1 MDFAGKMFRGFAT
14 LAAVIFLMTPQGA
27 QADAALTDGGMDLHL
42 FRPAVDTRG
51 HITVNGTDVLPHKSY
66 SFGLVLDAGFGIL
79 PYRGFVT
86 EAAATINRQSR
97 IVRQAFT
104 GNFQANVGLLDRL
117 AIGIQIP
124 VTFFRGSAVQVPTTP
139 GGCDDP
145 ATGCFYNVGNVPD
158 GLSFQGFGD
167 LRLHIK
173 ARLYTMSN
181 QKVGIGTVLRMQF
194 PTSDDSKFAGEPGVG
209 LWPTVVFDFRPHKRV
224 FLSLEGGYRYNS
236 GKGAT
241 FVYNGRSEPA
251 VPTVALN
258 AQPVAGEGTTFQ
270 YDDLIT
276 FGLGASFRIAPK
288 LDFVTEFYGTQIAQ
302 AIGTNGTTSMEALGG
317 LKVFVQDHS
326 YLMIAAGAGIPK
338 VGFQAADIRG
348 TLGFVFEPSVG
359 DRDGDGIR
367 DDVDGCPDD
376 PEDKDGFEDEDGC
389 PDPDNDQDGIP
400 DLEDAC
406 PDIPED
412 FDGEDD
418 EDGCPE
424 GRRGDRDGD
433 GIMDDI
439 DACPDVPEDFDGFQ
453 DDDGCPENDNDKDG
467 IPDKQ
472 DLCPNDREDKDGFE
486 DKDGCP
492 DLDNDGDRIVDTDD
506 ACPNDPETYNGYE
519 DQDGCPDRG
528 KVIVEDTQIVI
539 LDKIYFATDSAE
551 ILPRSFPII
560 EAVAATLIGNPQITL
575 IEIQGHADER
585 GGDGYNIRLTKARA
599 ASVEEAMVTRG
610 VAPERVR
617 SAGYGERCPVD
628 PGHGPEAWDKNR
640 RVEFKIIETE
650 DGPTGVEVTCPAGR
664 RLMPR

>member
-1 MDFAGKMFRGFAT
+1 
-14 LAAVIFLMTPQGA
+14 MTAPRVE
-27 QADAALTDGGMDLHL
+27 ADARLTSGGMDLHL

-51 HITVNGTDVLPHKSY
+51 HITVNGTDVLPHKAY

-86 EAAATINRQSR
+86 EDEPLPEDREDR
-97 IVRQAFT
+97 IVKQAFT
-104 GNFQANVGLLDRL
+104 GNFMANFSLFDRMLVG
-117 AIGIQIP
+117 ITIP
-124 VTFFRGSAVQVPTTP
+124 ITFFRGEAVQVPTAT
-139 GGCDDP
+139 GGCN
-145 ATGCFYNVGNVPD
+145 TGGTNCLYNLGDEPD
-158 GLSFQGFGD
+158 RLSFAGFGD
-167 LRLHIK
+167 LGIHIK
-173 ARLYTMSN
+173 GRFWTMHN
-181 QKVGIGTVLRMQF
+181 RKVGIGGVLRMQF
-194 PTSDDSKFAGEPGVG
+194 PTADDREFAGEPGVG
-209 LWPTVVFDFRPHKRV
+209 IWPTVVFDFRPHPKV
-224 FLSLEGGYRYNS
+224 FMSVEGGYRYNS
-236 GKGAT
+236 GDGAD
-241 FVYNGRSEPA
+241 FVYNGQS
-251 VPTVALN
+251 VPTDPTAALD
-258 AQPVAGEGTTFQ
+258 AEPVPGEGTPFR

-276 FGLGASFRIAPK
+276 FGFGASFRVASK
-288 LDFVTEFYGTQIAQ
+288 LDLIAEFYGSQIAQ
-302 AIGTNGTTSMEALGG
+302 EVGTNGTTSMEALGG
-317 LKVFVQDHS
+317 LKIFVQDHS
-326 YLMIAAGAGIPK
+326 YLVLAAGAGIPK

-367 DDVDGCPDD
+367 DDIDGCPDD

-400 DLEDAC
+400 DVDDAC

-424 GRRGDRDGD
+424 GRLGDRDGD
-433 GIMDDI
+433 GIMDDV
-439 DACPDVPEDFDGFQ
+439 DACPDVPEDFDGFE
-453 DDDGCPENDNDKDG
+453 DEDGCPENDNDKDG
-467 IPDKQ
+467 ILDRQ
-472 DLCPNDREDKDGFE
+472 DLCPNDPEDKDGFE

-492 DLDNDGDRIVDTDD
+492 DVDNDGDRILDTDD
-506 ACPNDPETYNGYE
+506 SCPNDPETYNGFE

-551 ILPRSFPII
+551 ILSKSFPII

-575 IEIQGHADER
+575 VEIQGHADER
-585 GGDGYNIRLTKARA
+585 GGDAYNIRLTKARA
-599 ASVEEAMVTRG
+599 ASVVDALVTRG
-610 VAPERVR
+610 VSADRLR
-617 SAGYGERCPVD
+617 SGGYGERCPVD
-628 PGHGPEAWDKNR
+628 PGHGPAAWDKNR